1 MLSENEI
8 KDQIVEVGRRLYA
21 NRFIAAGDGNIS
33 ARSGEHLFFTPTG
46 MCKGFLKRE
55 DIVKTDLQG
64 RKVEGTRNPS
74 SEALMHLEIYRLRPD
89 VFAVVHAHPPY
100 ATGYA
105 VAGIPLDKAL
115 LPEVI
120 LTMGCIPLADYSTPT
135 TEEVARAIRDL
146 VPRHDALLLSNHGA
160 VTYGRDMET
169 AYFKME
175 TLEHFARISIV
186 AKILGRERVLS
197 QEALA
202 RLYASQYRENEP
214 AAMGEGMA
222 KQKRVEG
229 CPISAEELGQGSPPD
244 DVITVTRT
252 ELFEIID
259 RILERV
265 QGN

>member
-1 MLSENEI
+1 
-8 KDQIVEVGRRLYA
+8 
-21 NRFIAAGDGNIS
+21 
-33 ARSGEHLFFTPTG
+33 
-46 MCKGFLKRE
+46 
-55 DIVKTDLQG
+55 
-64 RKVEGTRNPS
+64 
-74 SEALMHLEIYRLRPD
+74 
-89 VFAVVHAHPPY
+89 
-100 ATGYA
+100 
-105 VAGIPLDKAL
+105 
-115 LPEVI
+115 VI